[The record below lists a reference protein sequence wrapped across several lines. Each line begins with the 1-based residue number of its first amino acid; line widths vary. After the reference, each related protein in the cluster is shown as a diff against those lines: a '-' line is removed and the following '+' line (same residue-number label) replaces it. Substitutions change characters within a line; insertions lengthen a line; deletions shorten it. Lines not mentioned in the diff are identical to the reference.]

1 MTNAR
6 PKITYA
12 RVISRETVRL
22 ALTIAAL
29 NGLQVKAADIM
40 NLYVTY
46 PITKKYLDGIRP

>member
-6 PKITYA
+6 PNITYA